1 MGLAF
6 VLNYNTDQVINASYV
21 YIPAM
26 KRKKKTTKTK
36 NLWMPRNTSPL
47 PYVYQ
52 KSTSGTGKDA
62 ILDLAGSGFRRSG
75 CWIKVR
81 TSFPS

>member
-1 MGLAF
+1 
-6 VLNYNTDQVINASYV
+6 
-21 YIPAM
+21 M
-26 KRKKKTTKTK
+26 KRKKKTTKMK

-62 ILDLAGSGFRRSG
+62 NLELVVSGFRTSG

-81 TSFPS
+81 TGFPS